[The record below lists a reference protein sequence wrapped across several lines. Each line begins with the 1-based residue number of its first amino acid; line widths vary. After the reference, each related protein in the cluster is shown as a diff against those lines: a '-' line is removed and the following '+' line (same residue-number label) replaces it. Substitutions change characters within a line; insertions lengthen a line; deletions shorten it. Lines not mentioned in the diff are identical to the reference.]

1 MIEQICTLIP
11 NVNYTEVK
19 EEMRIVIYY
28 EDDDD
33 IEEFLDECDDALED
47 YA

>member
-1 MIEQICTLIP
+1 MII
-11 NVNYTEVK
+11 VMNYDD
-19 EEMRIVIYY
+19 
-28 EDDDD
+28 DDDD